1 MKEAQ
6 ARKLEHELF
15 PWVSYLL
22 AFLKN
27 DSAGMAQTPPA
38 SGQGE
43 SDDFLLSGL
52 SDTEAFHGRLQSA
65 RDLSRHAIAT
75 AIKNGS
81 KERAADWQVHSA
93 LREAEMGNIVYAER
107 EATAALTLN
116 SGKDLQTMAALVFAR
131 VGNDDRTTIITRD
144 LTKRFPTDTLL
155 NLYWVPTIKAAL
167 AVAHA
172 DPMKAVSKLQ
182 VTAPYELGGPPISLD
197 TLYPVYLRGLAYLME
212 EKGEDAAA
220 EFQKIVGHRGR
231 VANGLLGSLV
241 YLQLAKAYAL
251 AGDTTASSQA
261 RQRFLSLWE
270 NADRSLP
277 ILRRDQPHAARP
289 H

>member
-1 MKEAQ
+1 
-6 ARKLEHELF
+6 
-15 PWVSYLL
+15 
-22 AFLKN
+22 
-27 DSAGMAQTPPA
+27 
-38 SGQGE
+38 
-43 SDDFLLSGL
+43 
-52 SDTEAFHGRLQSA
+52 
-65 RDLSRHAIAT
+65 
-75 AIKNGS
+75 
-81 KERAADWQVHSA
+81 
-93 LREAEMGNIVYAER
+93 
-107 EATAALTLN
+107 
-116 SGKDLQTMAALVFAR
+116 MAALVFAR